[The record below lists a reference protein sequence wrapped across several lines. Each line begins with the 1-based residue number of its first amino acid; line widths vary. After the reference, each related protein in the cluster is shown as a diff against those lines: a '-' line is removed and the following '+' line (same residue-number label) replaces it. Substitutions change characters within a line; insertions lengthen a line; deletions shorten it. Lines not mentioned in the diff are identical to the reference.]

1 MGKLKNLIGQQFGRL
16 TVVKRAENDAQNR
29 ARWYCKCDC
38 GNENLIIVRSQHLIR
53 GSIRSCGCLLKERED
68 LTGEKFNKLTVIEPI
83 NKDKKYEYKWKCLCD
98 CGNYCIVSSNSLKTG
113 HTKSCGCLQGEHH
126 HDSSHIEGK
135 TRLYRIWTN
144 IKQRCLN
151 PNKKEYNL
159 YGQRGI
165 TICKEWKES
174 YNSFKQWSLSNGYAD
189 NLSIDRIDVNGN
201 YEPSNCRWTNAK
213 TQANNTRTNKIITF
227 NGETHTL
234 SQWRDKMGFKRGVIE
249 YRLQK
254 GWSIEKTLT
263 TPVKQRNN
271 KGEIKI

>member
-1 MGKLKNLIGQQFGRL
+1 MSKLKNLIGQTFGKL
-16 TVVKRAENDAQNR
+16 TVIKRAENDPQNR

-38 GNENLIIVRSQHLIR
+38 GNKNLIIVRSQHLIK
-53 GSIRSCGCLLKERED
+53 GSVKSCGCLLNKRED
-68 LTGEKFNKLTVIEPI
+68 LTGRKFNKLTVIEPI

-98 CGNYCIVSSNSLKTG
+98 CGNYCIVSASSLKTG

-126 HDSSHIEGK
+126 CDSSHIEGR

-151 PNKKEYNL
+151 ANNKAYKN

-165 TICKEWKES
+165 TICKEWEQS
-174 YNSFKQWSLSNGYAD
+174 YNSFKQWSLDNGYAD

-201 YEPSNCRWTNAK
+201 YEPSNCRWVNFK
-213 TQANNTRTNKIITF
+213 TQANNTRVNKLITF
-227 NGETHTL
+227 NGETLTL
-234 SQWRDKMGFKRGVIE
+234 AQWRDKMGFKRGVIE

-254 GWSIEKTLT
+254 GWDIEKTLT
-263 TPVKQRNN
+263 TPVKQ
-271 KGEIKI
+271 KKQH